1 MGGDST
7 RFKSVRSVRVFM
19 GSTAAGGTANFYGL
33 VPAFEECKDEVSC
46 TFIVLSSLHFCVGER
61 AFAGIVQLLATNV
74 GSSGDGLSPKSNVK
88 LALSAS
94 STRLSPELWAS
105 GGVSLHRVDIAEQ
118 VFR

>member
-1 MGGDST
+1 MAFSRRRHRRT
-7 RFKSVRSVRVFM
+7 LAINRALLLFLLSVV
-19 GSTAAGGTANFYGL
+19 
-33 VPAFEECKDEVSC
+33 
-46 TFIVLSSLHFCVGER
+46 
-61 AFAGIVQLLATNV
+61 AFAGIRQLLATNFD
-74 GSSGDGLSPKSNVK
+74 SSGDGLSPKSSVK

>member
-1 MGGDST
+1 MAFSRRRHRRT
-7 RFKSVRSVRVFM
+7 LAIKRALLFFLFSVV
-19 GSTAAGGTANFYGL
+19 
-33 VPAFEECKDEVSC
+33 
-46 TFIVLSSLHFCVGER
+46 
-61 AFAGIVQLLATNV
+61 AFAGILQLLATNV
-74 GSSGDGLSPKSNVK
+74 GSSGDGLSPKSINNVK